1 MFGLGFSNPAML
13 HGLWA
18 ATLPLLIH
26 LLNRRRTVTV
36 AFSNVALL
44 QSLQYD
50 RMRRVKLKQILLLV
64 LRTLLILLIV
74 LAFARP
80 TLRGSEAGETGD
92 ARTSAALLLDRSLS
106 MGHRTPEGT
115 LFERARARVRE
126 ALDLFDAR
134 DEVTLFLVDDRMEAF
149 DFTGGEHLKSR
160 LETLQPTFRRSDLRP
175 GLEGTLKQLG
185 GSEMLNRELYLFTD
199 LAGNGWAALPD
210 SLPNLQGVSVFLI
223 PERPLRVNNLGV
235 RRAGSAGQILTVG
248 SPATLYVEL
257 INYGKTT
264 RPEVPM
270 EVYLGERRI
279 ARQVVVGGGARR
291 LYIRFTPDTGGAI
304 PLRVEIGDDDLK
316 ADNVYTSILNIP
328 GRVRVLL
335 VGEVP
340 EDTYYL
346 EQALLAASDLRGTVV
361 RQTHPDALT
370 PDALETA
377 DVIMLCNLSRLSH
390 GPLAALKRRV
400 EGGAGLMILL
410 GDRVGVRHYNDRLL
424 PALFP
429 ASLVSVTGTP
439 GQTVTYHTLQ
449 TPLPDHPLFQGTV
462 RDDRFRSPHF
472 YAYYRVRLREA
483 TQPVVAFS
491 TGSPALAEGQLGA
504 GRVVLFASSV
514 QTDLT
519 WTDLSLTGLFIPLV
533 HQLSRYLAAGA
544 FGNADYAAGQVVYR
558 DIRGVQARE
567 ALLRPPR
574 GETRSIWPEQR
585 GGRPVWPVGE
595 VNLPGLWEIYAQ
607 ERLADRFAVHI
618 PEDEPDLTP
627 VPPERLKG
635 LFAGARVQVIEPEEA
650 LAGRVLEQRLG
661 RELWRAT
668 LGLALLLMAAEM
680 LIARSVRTEPHG
692 KAEATRNQPGAAPAP
707 HA

>member
-1 MFGLGFSNPAML
+1 MFGLSFSNPAML

-18 ATLPLLIH
+18 AMLPLVIH

-50 RMRRVKLKQILLLV
+50 RMRRVKLRQILLLV
-64 LRTLLILLIV
+64 LRTLLILLVV

-80 TLRGSEAGETGD
+80 TLRGSEAGGAGG

-106 MGHRTPEGT
+106 MRHRTPEGT

-134 DEVTLFLVDDRMEAF
+134 DDVTLFLVDDRMEAF
-149 DFTGGEHLKSR
+149 DSAGGERLKSR
-160 LETLQPTFRRSDLRP
+160 LEALQPTFRGSDLRP
-175 GLEGTLKQLG
+175 GLEGALKQLG

-199 LAGNGWAALPD
+199 LARNGWAALPD

-223 PERPLRVNNLGV
+223 PERPLHVNNLGV
-235 RRAGSAGQILTVG
+235 RRAGPAGQILTVG
-248 SPATLYVEL
+248 SPATLDVEL
-257 INYGKTT
+257 INYGETT

-270 EVYLGERRI
+270 QVYLGERRI
-279 ARQVVVGGGARR
+279 AQQVVHLVGEGARR

-316 ADNVYTSILNIP
+316 ADNLYTSVLNIP
-328 GRVRVLL
+328 ERVRVLL

-361 RQTHPDALT
+361 VQQTHPGALT
-370 PDALETA
+370 PDALGTA

-400 EGGAGLMILL
+400 EGGAGLMIFL
-410 GDRVGVRHYNDRLL
+410 GDRVDVRHYNDRLL

-439 GQTVTYHTLQ
+439 GQTVIYHTLQ

-462 RDDRFRSPHF
+462 RDGRFRSPHF
-472 YAYYRVRLREA
+472 YAYYRVRLSGA
-483 TQPVVAFS
+483 AQPVVAFS

-504 GRVVLFASSV
+504 GRVVFFASSV
-514 QTDLT
+514 QMDLT

-544 FGNADYAAGQVVYR
+544 FGNADYAAGKVVYR

-567 ALLRPPR
+567 ALLRPPQ
-574 GETRSIWPEQR
+574 GETRLIWPEQR

-595 VNLPGLWEIYAQ
+595 VDVPGLWEIYAQ
-607 ERLADRFAVHI
+607 ERIADRFAVHI

-635 LFAGARVQVIEPEEA
+635 LFAGAQVRVVEPEEA
-650 LAGRVLEQRLG
+650 LAEGVLEQRLG

-680 LIARSVRTEPHG
+680 LIARSVRTKPQG
-692 KAEATRNQPGAAPAP
+692 K
-707 HA
+707 